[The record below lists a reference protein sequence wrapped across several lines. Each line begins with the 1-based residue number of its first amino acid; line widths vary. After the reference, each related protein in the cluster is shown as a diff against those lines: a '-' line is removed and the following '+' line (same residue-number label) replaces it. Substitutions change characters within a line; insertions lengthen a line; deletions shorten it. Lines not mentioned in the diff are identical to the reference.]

1 METILLKAFT
11 FVALIIIGYA
21 LKKIRY
27 FSTPD
32 FNSVSR
38 IVLGITLPCAVI
50 TNFSTMEIKV
60 SMLLLV
66 LLGLGLDLF
75 LSWIG
80 FIWKKRQSR
89 EEAAFHIIN
98 LSGFNIG
105 SFGMPFVQNF
115 LGATGIV
122 PVCIFDVGNAIMC
135 TGATYT
141 LAATALRNG
150 GKQTFGA
157 FMKNLVSSV
166 PLDTYVIMLIL
177 TLCNIRL
184 PAFILQI
191 TSLAGSANPFLCM
204 LMIGIGFEFHLN
216 KRYIKRVFS
225 ILAVRYSLAIALAA
239 LAYLFLPMPQESKLA
254 VALVLLTPIS
264 ACGPAFSFRLGLDV
278 ELSSAVNSLSI
289 LISLIL
295 MTGMMLLLGV

>member
-11 FVALIIIGYA
+11 FVALIVLGYA

-27 FSTPD
+27 FSTVD
-32 FNSVSR
+32 FSSVSR

-50 TNFSTMEIKV
+50 TNFSTMQIQV
-60 SMLLLV
+60 SLLLLV

-80 FIWKKRQSR
+80 FLWKKRESR
-89 EEAAFHIIN
+89 EEAAFHVIN

-115 LGATGIV
+115 LGAGGIV

-141 LAATALRNG
+141 LAATVLKSG
-150 GKQTFGA
+150 EKQTLGSFL
-157 FMKNLVSSV
+157 KNLVSSV

-177 TLCNIRL
+177 TLCRVRL
-184 PAFILQI
+184 PDFVLQI

-216 KRYIKRVFS
+216 KRYIRRVFS
-225 ILAVRYSLAIALAA
+225 ILAVRYFLAIALAA
-239 LAYLFLPMPQESKLA
+239 VFYLFLPMPQESRLA
-254 VALVLLTPIS
+254 VALVMLTPIS
-264 ACGPAFSFRLGLDV
+264 ACGPAFSYRLGLDV
-278 ELSSAVNSLSI
+278 ELSSAVNSLGI
-289 LISLIL
+289 LISLVL
-295 MTGMMLLLGV
+295 MTGMMLLFGV